1 MSTASV
7 EARLARANAEAVIAR
22 QDVAEG
28 RQVDLTKLVEIVET
42 ACNEISGVPHT
53 EAKALR
59 LRVVGLYDELD
70 RLADSLKHEHDALK
84 QALSDLSAQ
93 QRARS
98 AYGKPTRN
106 GG

>member
-7 EARLARANAEAVIAR
+7 EARLARANAEAVIAP
-22 QDVAEG
+22 QDLADG
-28 RQVDLTKLVEIVET
+28 RKVDLNQLVEIVEM
-42 ACNEISGVPHT
+42 ACNEITGVPHA

-70 RLADSLKHEHDALK
+70 RLADSLKHEHDSLK
-84 QALSDLSAQ
+84 QALSNLSAQ

-98 AYGKPTRN
+98 AYGKPSRD